1 VLFLGDG
8 GVRVSG
14 IPDVTDLVFLDRLDL
29 ICIFAGDVGENTGR
43 ANEGDTVAPG
53 VALVPNKA
61 FFPVT
66 SEFEYAFFVLAIGVL
81 FSVLDEALEVVC
93 SLP

>member
-1 VLFLGDG
+1 MLFLVDD

-29 ICIFAGDVGENTGR
+29 ICVFAGDAGEDTGR

-53 VALVPNKA
+53 MALVPHKA

-66 SEFEYAFFVLAIGVL
+66 SEFEYAFFVLAIGIL
-81 FSVLDEALEVVC
+81 FSVLDETFEVIC